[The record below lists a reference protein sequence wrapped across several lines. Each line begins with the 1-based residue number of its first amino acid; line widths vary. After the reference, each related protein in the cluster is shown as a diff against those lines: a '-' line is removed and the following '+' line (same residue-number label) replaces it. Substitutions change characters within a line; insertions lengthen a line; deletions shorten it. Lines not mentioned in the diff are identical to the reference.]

1 MEQLAI
7 VVAMNAERVIGKAG
21 GLPWHIP
28 EDLKHFRQVT
38 TGHSII
44 MGRKTHDSIG
54 RALPGRQN
62 IVISRRMNAQ
72 FVGCEVVDTL
82 EGAIKL
88 ARRHGDD
95 EPMVIG
101 GASIYV
107 LALPL
112 CTRIYLTE
120 VNQQV
125 DGDTFFPEI
134 DFSQWHETAR
144 RFGDSG
150 VTFKTLERRCT

>member
-1 MEQLAI
+1 MEQLSI
-7 VVAMNAERVIGKAG
+7 VVAMTRSAFIAKAG

-28 EDLKHFRQVT
+28 EDLKHFRRVT

-72 FVGCEVVDTL
+72 FEGCEVVDTL

-88 ARRHGDD
+88 ARRSGDD

-101 GASIYV
+101 GASIYT

-112 CTRIYLTE
+112 CTRIYMTE
-120 VNQQV
+120 VNQPV

-134 DFSQWHETAR
+134 DLSQWRETAR
-144 RFGDSG
+144 RFGDGG
-150 VTFKTLERRCT
+150 VTFKTLERICT